1 MEGGSVVPS
10 YKDKLT
16 PKKLI
21 SMRYLLLH
29 LCLILSFSTL
39 RASDAAMPMDLALIA
54 ARKQHTDS
62 LQQALDL
69 ALQQYQRQDSLI
81 VWIDGIKAVARI
93 FRDELNE
100 PEQALNI
107 MAKASPDQLWR
118 QPNKQ
123 EEWEAI
129 AWLEVNRAYTYK
141 YGTEQ
146 YIEASQHYQRAKE
159 ILVDQLGQ
167 EDLDIAIYIYQEW
180 GNLKTMM
187 GDFVMAEVLLNQFLQ
202 LAIQQEAYDTAAEG
216 YNDQG
221 VQFISQWDISR
232 DSSALKKAISYLQE
246 GLTLPH
252 LHDFPKGLLH
262 GNLVKCY
269 IELGQ
274 KREVLYHATKGNQ
287 AIQNFY
293 QASQYPGLR
302 LDQAKIKQNLGEF
315 FLSRGEL
322 KDALLQFETA
332 AAFYLEVYPA
342 AKHRE
347 LARTF
352 SAKAQVLALQSN
364 WTEALRFHQKAIA
377 AIIGEFESETALA
390 NPNPRQLRA
399 ERVIAEVLEAKANT
413 LKARYEAKGVPG
425 DLVLALDCHELI
437 YQVERQ
443 IRSSYLYE
451 RSKLNHISKQQRYT
465 EQAVEMAFELWK
477 KTNDERYADIA
488 FRFIERNKST
498 LLLEAFQQAQAHTQS
513 GQGAAMKLLEQEQQL
528 AIADLEKTIYQAQME
543 DAPDSVL
550 LAFKSELLTL
560 QQSYQLWLEDLAAQ
574 NPTYYALKYQDGL
587 QTRAAFQALLQ
598 PQQTAVEYFV
608 GTAHIYAFVLN
619 KEQSEWVRID
629 KDFPLEDWVT
639 TFRKAIEDFQ
649 LPGSP
654 LQELCTSYSQL
665 GHQLYTRLIAPLQQA
680 LPLSNE
686 LLIIP
691 SGILSFLPFEALL
704 SEENTSCQFS
714 KYPYLVLDHQIQYT
728 FSASLQQRLLA
739 QVQQTGDFLGFAPS
753 FEGQGGFGAL
763 YKNQETVQAVQEIW
777 GGQVL
782 LRDSA
787 TKHQFISLAPKHQII
802 HLSTHAKV
810 NMEAENFSFIVFAD
824 GNGGYDSLY
833 TRDIYLLALDAE
845 MVILSACETGIG
857 RLHQGEGLISL
868 ARGFLY
874 AGAKS
879 VITTLWQIN
888 DEANYKVSQA
898 FFENLKKGQNKAQAL
913 QAAKISHIQESD
925 NMNAHPVYWA
935 AFVGIGNE
943 RAITQSTQWLY
954 VSIGVFILLL
964 LSAYLLIS
972 KRPRVKAN
980 RASAETVSA
989 ESETW
994 PIEA

>member
-1 MEGGSVVPS
+1 
-10 YKDKLT
+10 
-16 PKKLI
+16 
-21 SMRYLLLH
+21 MRHLLLY
-29 LCLILSFSTL
+29 LCLISSFSNL
-39 RASDAAMPMDLALIA
+39 QAADSALPMNLALEA
-54 ARKQHTDS
+54 ARKQHKDS
-62 LQQALDL
+62 LEQALHT
-69 ALQQYQRQDSLI
+69 AVEQYQDQDSLI
-81 VWIDGIKAVARI
+81 AWIDGIKAVARI

-100 PEQALNI
+100 PEQALRL
-107 MAKASPDQLWR
+107 MAKASLDQLWR
-118 QPNKQ
+118 KPSNSA
-123 EEWEAI
+123 EWEAV

-232 DSSALKKAISYLQE
+232 DSLALKKAVNYLQK
-246 GLTLPH
+246 GLTLPN

-274 KREVLYHATKGNQ
+274 KREVLYHSTKGNQ

-293 QASQYPGLR
+293 EASQYPGLR

-332 AAFYLEVYPA
+332 ATFYLEVYPA

-364 WTEALRFHQKAIA
+364 WAAALRFHQKAIA
-377 AIIGEFESETALA
+377 AIIGEFEAETALA
-390 NPNPRQLRA
+390 NPKPEQLRA

-413 LKARYEAKGVPG
+413 LKARYSAKGAQD

-451 RSKLNHISKQQRYT
+451 RSKLSHISKQQLYT
-465 EQAVEMAFELWK
+465 EQALEIAFELWE
-477 KTNDERYADIA
+477 KTKDDRYADMA

-498 LLLEAFQQAQAHTQS
+498 LLLEAFQQAQAHVES
-513 GQGAAMKLLEQEQQL
+513 GQGEGMKQLEQEQQL
-528 AIADLEKTIYQAQME
+528 AIAALEQTIYQAQME
-543 DAPDSVL
+543 AAPDSVL
-550 LAFKSELLTL
+550 LALKSELLTL
-560 QQSYQLWLEDLAAQ
+560 QQSYQLWLEELATQ

-587 QTRAAFQALLQ
+587 QTQAAFQALLQ
-598 PQQTAVEYFV
+598 RQQTAVEYFV
-608 GTAHIYAFVLN
+608 GTTHIYAFVLN
-619 KEQSEWVRID
+619 SAQSEWVRIR
-629 KDFPLEDWVT
+629 KDFPLEEWVT

-665 GHQLYTRLIAPLQQA
+665 GHQLYNRLIVPLQEA
-680 LPLSNE
+680 LPLNKE

-704 SEENTSCQFS
+704 SAENTSCQFS
-714 KYPYLVLDHQIQYT
+714 KYPYFVLDHKIQYS
-728 FSASLQQRLLA
+728 FSASLQYRLLA
-739 QVQQTGDFLGFAPS
+739 QAQQTGDFLGFAPS
-753 FEGQGGFGAL
+753 FEGTGGFGAL
-763 YKNQETVQAVQEIW
+763 YKNQEAVQSAQKIW
-777 GGQVL
+777 SGQVL
-782 LRDSA
+782 LGDSA
-787 TKHQFISLAPKHQII
+787 TKNQFISLAPKHQII

-810 NMEAENFSFIVFAD
+810 NMEAENYSFIVFAD

-888 DEANYKVSQA
+888 DEANYKLSQT
-898 FFENLKKGQNKAQAL
+898 FFQNLKKGQNKAQAL
-913 QAAKISHIQESD
+913 QTAKISHIQESD

-935 AFVGIGNE
+935 AFIGIGNE
-943 RAITQSTQWLY
+943 RAISQSPQWLY
-954 VSIGVFILLL
+954 VSFGVFVLLL
-964 LSAYLLIS
+964 LSTYLLIR
-972 KRPRVKAN
+972 KRPRIT
-980 RASAETVSA
+980 ASPHSDETVSA
-989 ESETW
+989 ASE
-994 PIEA
+994 ASHVGA